1 MSNIYNRRLDYEV
14 LPSGKR
20 VLEYPT
26 KTIIPEYTVVGN
38 TKPNLDYQTNRML
51 QPIFSTKKPIQQ
63 TPFLPKN
70 PISATG
76 LGGRKPVQIDY
87 VIPPRKPKQPMGLTW
102 EPNTIREMRQNVY
115 PDGLPKN
122 TVPAQS
128 ADSAY
133 LEKQHAEREIQRLE
147 SLLKYAREHPE
158 QKIDVARLEK
168 LKEDRSYV
176 VNPYKNVALS
186 VDGHRKMAEREAKA
200 IRDELQLL
208 REKGRENIDDLLYG
222 IDKKLDNLE
231 SVRIEK
237 GQKALEE
244 PVMGEFGWMLNIKE
258 NQQLDDVVDKVIA
271 GLQAEMKKE
280 QYKDIEGESI
290 SVEQKLQQLK
300 RYDWNKISD
309 EEKERIVKDLALSK
323 SAQKKLARL
332 GRRIVAK
339 ELKAEEKREIMEKV
353 EPKKELLSELKGRVR
368 RKSSA
373 KMEEA
378 MPLEMEEK
386 EEAVIKYNQ
395 YIDKVVKGKTVKPEL
410 NQVESDKILTTTT
423 YQGLS
428 DSIRALKPEER
439 RTESLKLFEEYSKI
453 DYKNLSP
460 KQKEQFVKTLAL
472 AITYINDPTKG
483 QGSVNSLVNQSWK
496 DYSSKK
502 GAKSTSNLI
511 KNIYK
516 KLSFKGKTSRNL

>member
-1 MSNIYNRRLDYEV
+1 
-14 LPSGKR
+14 
-20 VLEYPT
+20 
-26 KTIIPEYTVVGN
+26 
-38 TKPNLDYQTNRML
+38 
-51 QPIFSTKKPIQQ
+51 
-63 TPFLPKN
+63 
-70 PISATG
+70 
-76 LGGRKPVQIDY
+76 
-87 VIPPRKPKQPMGLTW
+87 
-102 EPNTIREMRQNVY
+102 
-115 PDGLPKN
+115 
-122 TVPAQS
+122 
-128 ADSAY
+128 
-133 LEKQHAEREIQRLE
+133 
-147 SLLKYAREHPE
+147 
-158 QKIDVARLEK
+158 
-168 LKEDRSYV
+168 
-176 VNPYKNVALS
+176 
-186 VDGHRKMAEREAKA
+186 MAEREAKA